1 MTTHKIYIPRDS
13 SALSLGAEEV
23 FKAIKVE
30 ASNRKIEIEIIRN
43 GSRGLFW
50 LETMV
55 EVETA
60 KGRVAYGPVNPPAM
74 YLQCLMKNF
83 S

>member
-55 EVETA
+55 EVKPLKEELHTD
-60 KGRVAYGPVNPPAM
+60 PLILAM